1 MPPNMD
7 EDNNV
12 IQLNAW
18 IMHFSMILIYNNLA
32 QRRYLFDE
40 KEDDLC
46 WVLDYLRD
54 AILFG

>member
-1 MPPNMD
+1 MD